1 MIEFEW
7 FWLFALL
14 PLPLLLRW
22 LLPAAVEDRQAAL
35 RMPFLED
42 FMASADSGRSAAGSR
57 ALLLG
62 ALLAWVLLVTAA
74 ARPQWYGEPVQLPVS
89 GRDLMLA
96 IDLSESMAEQDF
108 VLGRRAIDRLTAV
121 KQVAGE
127 FIERRAGDRI
137 GLILFGDRAY
147 VQAPLTFDRR
157 TVHTLL
163 QETFLGLAGK
173 RTAIGDA
180 IGLAVK
186 RLQDNAQQR
195 ILILMTDGA
204 NTAGE
209 LQPIKAAEL
218 AQQAGL
224 KIYSIGIGSD
234 AVQRRTLFG
243 SFTINPSSEMDEQT
257 LTAIADT
264 TGGRYFRAHD
274 TAELAEI
281 YRILDELEPV
291 EVEQQSF
298 RPTRALFYWP
308 LALAFLLSL
317 LLFGGRI
324 LRAA

>member
-1 MIEFEW
+1 
-7 FWLFALL
+7 
-14 PLPLLLRW
+14 
-22 LLPAAVEDRQAAL
+22 
-35 RMPFLED
+35 
-42 FMASADSGRSAAGSR
+42 
-57 ALLLG
+57 
-62 ALLAWVLLVTAA
+62 
-74 ARPQWYGEPVQLPVS
+74 
-89 GRDLMLA
+89 
-96 IDLSESMAEQDF
+96 MAEQDF